1 MSLEAV
7 DWAIRKVQGISP
19 TQKLI
24 LICLANHAGPDG
36 TCWPSE
42 TIVSDYSRLSRDVV
56 NKNMNTRTERGKG

>member
-1 MSLEAV
+1 MSFQAM
-7 DWAIRKVQGISP
+7 DWDIRTVQGIFP

-36 TCWPSE
+36 TRWPSE
-42 TIVSDYSRLSRDVV
+42 TIVSDYFRLSREAV